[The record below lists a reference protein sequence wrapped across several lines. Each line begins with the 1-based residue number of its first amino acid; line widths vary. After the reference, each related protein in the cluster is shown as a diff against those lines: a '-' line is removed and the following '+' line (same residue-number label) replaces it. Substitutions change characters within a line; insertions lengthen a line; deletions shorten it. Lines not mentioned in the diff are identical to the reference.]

1 MLGILFMALMVLAS
15 LKYASIKSH
24 EEEMRKKREAGKP
37 KAEERV
43 EELPAQGAAEILA
56 AN

>member
-1 MLGILFMALMVLAS
+1 MAMMVLAS

-24 EEEMRKKREAGKP
+24 EEEIKKKKEEGKP
-37 KAEERV
+37 KLEEKI

>member
-1 MLGILFMALMVLAS
+1 MALMVLAS